1 MLIAT
6 RTLAGGGATF
16 TTALVYAVA
25 MRRPRIITFDCY
37 GTLIDWNEGISTALI
52 AEGERQGVHADRKT
66 ILEAYHAAEPR
77 VQSEH
82 YRTYR
87 EVLTLLESEIATPLG
102 WGPSASPGYLADSL
116 PDWQPFADSNR
127 SLDRLAAMGFEL
139 GILSNI
145 DDELLAASRRHFDVD
160 FELLV
165 TAQQMRSYKP
175 AAPHFERALETLGGD
190 RSAMLHVAQSYF
202 HDIQPAELMGIHT
215 VWVNRLA
222 EPAPDGDSSPT
233 VEVADLDVAVD
244 WVDQR
249 FGGDGH

>member
-1 MLIAT
+1 
-6 RTLAGGGATF
+6 
-16 TTALVYAVA
+16 
-25 MRRPRIITFDCY
+25 
-37 GTLIDWNEGISTALI
+37 
-52 AEGERQGVHADRKT
+52 
-66 ILEAYHAAEPR
+66 
-77 VQSEH
+77 
-82 YRTYR
+82 
-87 EVLTLLESEIATPLG
+87 
-102 WGPSASPGYLADSL
+102 
-116 PDWQPFADSNR
+116 
-127 SLDRLAAMGFEL
+127 MGFEL

-165 TAQQMRSYKP
+165 SAQQMRSYKP

-202 HDIQPAELMGIHT
+202 HDIQPAALMGIHT

-222 EPAPDGDSSPT
+222 EPAPDGDPSPT

>member
-1 MLIAT
+1 
-6 RTLAGGGATF
+6 
-16 TTALVYAVA
+16 

-37 GTLIDWNEGISTALI
+37 GTLIDWNDGISAALI
-52 AEGERQGVHADRKT
+52 AEGERQGLHAARET

-77 VQSEH
+77 VQSGH

-87 EVLTLLESEIATPLG
+87 EVLTLLESEIAIQLG
-102 WGPSASPGYLADSL
+102 WDPPGSPGYLADSL
-116 PDWQPFADSNR
+116 PGWHPFADANR

-139 GILSNI
+139 GVLSNI
-145 DDELLAASRRHFDVD
+145 DDELLAASRRHFAVD

-190 RSAMLHVAQSYF
+190 RSAMLHIAQSYF
-202 HDIQPAELMGIHT
+202 HDIRPAARMGIHT

-222 EPAPDGDSSPT
+222 EPVADGGPSPT
-233 VEVADLDVAVD
+233 VEVADLDAAVD
-244 WVDQR
+244 WVEQQ
-249 FGGDGH
+249 FGGDGGDR